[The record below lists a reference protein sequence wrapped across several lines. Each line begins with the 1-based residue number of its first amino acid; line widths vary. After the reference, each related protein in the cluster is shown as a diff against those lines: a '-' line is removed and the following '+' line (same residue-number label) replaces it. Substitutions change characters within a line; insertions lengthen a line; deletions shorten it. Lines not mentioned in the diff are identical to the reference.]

1 MACAT
6 TVTNSRLSVFPPA
19 AYLVFRK
26 ETSASRPFP
35 ESEGAGAHKCWLMRE
50 GRGCRDQGGAI
61 RRQLCLL
68 GAGPGSPSGATPSNV
83 FELFCRTKPPTDE
96 SQRGGPPAP
105 VLGPLNTSSGEE
117 CKLAST
123 LVLLWGCIFYSPN
136 CKPPP
141 SSSLPKGDPVF
152 RAAACCDPLCLAK
165 QFKVFLPP
173 SPKNP
178 SPR

>member
-1 MACAT
+1 M
-6 TVTNSRLSVFPPA
+6 
-19 AYLVFRK
+19 
-26 ETSASRPFP
+26 
-35 ESEGAGAHKCWLMRE
+35 
-50 GRGCRDQGGAI
+50 DQGGAI

-123 LVLLWGCIFYSPN
+123 LVLLWVRIFYSPN
-136 CKPPP
+136 CKPTP

-152 RAAACCDPLCLAK
+152 RAAACCDPLCLAR
-165 QFKVFLPP
+165 QFKFFFFPLLQPKLHLHGRQRLSFGSILRIIEMDMSLALGFL
-173 SPKNP
+173 
-178 SPR
+178 SPRNIPSAVARAQGLPLACLSYPEFIS

>member
-1 MACAT
+1 MP
-6 TVTNSRLSVFPPA
+6 R
-19 AYLVFRK
+19 
-26 ETSASRPFP
+26 
-35 ESEGAGAHKCWLMRE
+35 GADQGRE
-50 GRGCRDQGGAI
+50 GVHRPGRGRQGTSVPP
-61 RRQLCLL
+61 
-68 GAGPGSPSGATPSNV
+68 GAGPCSSGDTLSEV
-83 FELFCRTKPPTDE
+83 FELLCRTKPPTND

-136 CKPPP
+136 CKPTP

-165 QFKVFLPP
+165 QFKLFSSSFSQYSISTVDGG
-173 SPKNP
+173 
-178 SPR
+178 